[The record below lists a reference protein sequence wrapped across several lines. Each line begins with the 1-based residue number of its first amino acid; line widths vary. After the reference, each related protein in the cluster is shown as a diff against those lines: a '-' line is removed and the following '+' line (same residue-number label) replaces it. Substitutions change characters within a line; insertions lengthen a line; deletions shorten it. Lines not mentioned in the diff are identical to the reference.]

1 MAENIIYNDMDES
14 IGYYKDFVKLYK
26 DLIKDAT
33 DKGDWEEVE
42 YLTDQIKD
50 IEDFREFDGLLVLSE
65 NNGMG
70 FTCNPY
76 KLNLPNER
84 GAK

>member
-1 MAENIIYNDMDES
+1 MADNIIYNDMDES

-26 DLIKDAT
+26 GLIKDAT
-33 DKGDWEEVE
+33 DSGDWEEVE
-42 YLTDQIKD
+42 SLIEQIKE
-50 IEDFREFDGLLVLSE
+50 IEDYREFDGLLVLSE

-70 FTCNPY
+70 LTVNPY
-76 KLNLPNER
+76 R

>member
-1 MAENIIYNDMDES
+1 MADNIIFNDMDES

-26 DLIKDAT
+26 DLIKGAT
-33 DKGDWEEVE
+33 DSRNWEEVE
-42 YLTDQIKD
+42 SLLEQIKE
-50 IEDFREFDGLLVLSE
+50 IEDYREYNGLLILSE

-76 KLNLPNER
+76 KLNLPSER
-84 GAK
+84 GA

>member
-33 DKGDWEEVE
+33 DKGDWEEIE
-42 YLTDQIKD
+42 YLVEQIKE

-76 KLNLPNER
+76 KPEER

>member
-42 YLTDQIKD
+42 YLIDQIKD
-50 IEDFREFDGLLVLSE
+50 IEDFREFNGLLVLSE

-84 GAK
+84 GA

>member
-26 DLIKDAT
+26 GLIKDAT
-33 DKGDWEEVE
+33 DKGDWEEIE
-42 YLTDQIKD
+42 YLVEQIKE
-50 IEDFREFDGLLVLSE
+50 IEDFREYNGLLILSE

-70 FTCNPY
+70 LTVNPY
-76 KLNLPNER
+76 KGE
-84 GAK
+84 K

>member
-26 DLIKDAT
+26 GLIKDAT
-33 DKGDWEEVE
+33 DKGDWEEIE
-42 YLTDQIKD
+42 YLVEQIKE
-50 IEDFREFDGLLVLSE
+50 IEDFKEYNGLLVLSE

-70 FTCNPY
+70 LTVNPY
-76 KLNLPNER
+76 KGE
-84 GAK
+84 K

>member
-1 MAENIIYNDMDES
+1 MADNIIYNDMDES

-42 YLTDQIKD
+42 YLVEQIKE
-50 IEDFREFDGLLVLSE
+50 IEDYREYNGLLILSE

-76 KLNLPNER
+76 KGGEND
-84 GAK
+84 

>member
-76 KLNLPNER
+76 KTNER

>member
-1 MAENIIYNDMDES
+1 MADNIIYNDMDES

-26 DLIKDAT
+26 GLIKDAT
-33 DKGDWEEVE
+33 DKGDWEEIESLVE
-42 YLTDQIKD
+42 QIKE
-50 IEDFREFDGLLVLSE
+50 IEDFREFNGLLVLSE

-76 KLNLPNER
+76 KQEEG

>member
-1 MAENIIYNDMDES
+1 MADNIIFNDMDES

-26 DLIKDAT
+26 DLIKGAT
-33 DKGDWEEVE
+33 DSRNWEEVE
-42 YLTDQIKD
+42 SLLEQIKE
-50 IEDFREFDGLLVLSE
+50 IEDYREYNGLLILSE

-76 KLNLPNER
+76 KGE
-84 GAK
+84 K

>member
-26 DLIKDAT
+26 GLIKDAT

-42 YLTDQIKD
+42 YLVEQIKD

-70 FTCNPY
+70 LTVNPY
-76 KLNLPNER
+76 KGE
-84 GAK
+84 K

>member
-42 YLTDQIKD
+42 YLVEQIKE

>member
-42 YLTDQIKD
+42 YLVEQIKE
-50 IEDFREFDGLLVLSE
+50 IEDFREFNGLLVLSE

>member
-26 DLIKDAT
+26 GLIKDAT
-33 DKGDWEEVE
+33 DKGDWEEIE
-42 YLTDQIKD
+42 YLVEQIKE
-50 IEDFREFDGLLVLSE
+50 IEDYREYNGLLILSE

-70 FTCNPY
+70 LTVNPY
-76 KLNLPNER
+76 KGE
-84 GAK
+84 K

>member
-70 FTCNPY
+70 LTVRPY
-76 KLNLPNER
+76 KENNND
-84 GAK
+84 